1 MIDIIKIIFLISLWV
16 ICSQICDKLDT
27 IEKLIRIEKEIKY
40 EVPEVRGKDEAS
52 RI

>member
-1 MIDIIKIIFLISLWV
+1 MIDIIKVIFLISLWAV
-16 ICSQICDKLDT
+16 CLQICDKLDT

-40 EVPEVRGKDEAS
+40 EVPEVRKENEAS